1 MNAKRILY
9 IRVSLMVLGFKS
21 PNSSDS
27 LGSKSLGTANAAKLT
42 EKMESI
48 FGDIKDPR
56 VKRKRVHL
64 LTDIIIIAIL
74 SVIAGAKGWEDMQ
87 NYGLSKYEWLSE
99 FLKLPEGIPCPDTF
113 RRVFERINPKV
124 FEQCFRRWVESI
136 VETTGAQVIPIDG
149 KTLRGSY
156 DRTLEKTA
164 LHLVSAWSSQHR
176 LVLGQVKVADKSNEI
191 TAIPALLE
199 LLDIAGSIITIDAM
213 GTQTAIAS
221 QIFNAKA
228 DYILAL
234 KGNHPTLHTQ
244 VKEWFEQ
251 HLQSG
256 FEGITHSYDERIEKG
271 HHRTERRQIWCV
283 PVSELPSLHNQSDW
297 VGLKCVV
304 MVVRVRHLWNK
315 TTREVQF
322 YITSLGC
329 DARKL
334 GQAIRLHW
342 SVENGLHWTLDVT
355 FDEDACRV
363 RSGHAPQNLSL
374 LRRIALN
381 ALNLEQSLKRST
393 RQKSNRAAMDN
404 NYMLTILAA
413 CLSNHD
419 TSKASCQ

>member
-1 MNAKRILY
+1 MA
-9 IRVSLMVLGFKS
+9 SGFKS
-21 PNSSDS
+21 SKNSAAPK
-27 LGSKSLGTANAAKLT
+27 SKALSVANANALT
-42 EKMESI
+42 SQISSI
-48 FGDIKDPR
+48 FSEIEDPR
-56 VKRKRVHL
+56 VKRNRVHL

-74 SVIAGAKGWEDMQ
+74 SVIAGAKGWEDME
-87 NYGLSKYEWLSE
+87 NYGLSKYEWLSQ
-99 FLKLPEGIPCPDTF
+99 FLKLPEGIPSADTF
-113 RRVFERINPKV
+113 RRVFERINTKV

-136 VETTGAQVIPIDG
+136 VENIGAQVIPIDG
-149 KTLRGSY
+149 KTLKGSY
-156 DRTLEKTA
+156 DRALGKTA

-199 LLDIAGSIITIDAM
+199 LLDIAGCIITIDAM
-213 GTQTAIAS
+213 GTQTAIAF

-234 KGNHPTLHTQ
+234 KANHPTLHFQ
-244 VKEWFEQ
+244 VKDWFEQ

-256 FEGITHSYDERIEKG
+256 FSGITHSYDERVEKA
-271 HHRTERRQIWCV
+271 HHRTEKRQIWCV
-283 PVSELPSLHNQSDW
+283 PTSELPPLHHLDDW
-297 VGLKCVV
+297 VGLKCII

-322 YITSLGC
+322 YLTSLDC
-329 DARKL
+329 DASKL

-342 SVENGLHWTLDVT
+342 GIENGLHWTMDVT
-355 FDEDACRV
+355 FNEDACRI
-363 RSGHAPQNLSL
+363 RTGHAPQNLSL

-381 ALNLEQSLKRST
+381 ALNLEQSFKRSN

-413 CLSNHD
+413 CLSHHND
-419 TSKASCQ
+419 ALKSSCQ